1 MTDLLRDLL
10 LESRQL
16 GFLGPGPVED
26 HLGHARAFAVL
37 PQRAPDLALDLGA
50 GGGLPGLVLA
60 ATTWPD
66 ARWVFLDAH
75 QRRTQFL
82 TEAVDALGLAYR
94 VEVVRA
100 RAEEFGREEGRRG
113 AFDLVVARSFGA
125 PAVTAEC
132 AAPLL
137 RVGGELL
144 VSEPPEATTSERWPR
159 DGLAELGLGGPE
171 RQVVDASGVPVHLV
185 RLVLEEACGERYPRR
200 VGVPSKR
207 PLF

>member
-1 MTDLLRDLL
+1 MRPTRARRSASDVDSASTAMTSAAPAFG
-10 LESRQL
+10 LESFTVPASPRVTS
-16 GFLGPGPVED
+16 GG
-26 HLGHARAFAVL
+26 AAVL
-37 PQRAPDLALDLGA
+37 EIRWKRALPILERF
-50 GGGLPGLVLA
+50 GGSGTRSSTTSTSV
-60 ATTWPD
+60 ATTEPFD
-66 ARWVFLDAH
+66 VTVLNSSGVA
-75 QRRTQFL
+75 
-82 TEAVDALGLAYR
+82 G
-94 VEVVRA
+94 
-100 RAEEFGREEGRRG
+100 RAEEVARDPAHRG
-113 AFDLVVARSFGA
+113 GYDLVTARSFGA